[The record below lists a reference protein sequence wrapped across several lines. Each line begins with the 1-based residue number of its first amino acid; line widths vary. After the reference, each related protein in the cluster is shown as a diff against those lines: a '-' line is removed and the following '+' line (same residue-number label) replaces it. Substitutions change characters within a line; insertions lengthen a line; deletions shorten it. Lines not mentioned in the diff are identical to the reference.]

1 MGMGALMQVL
11 RQLPEIED
19 RDLLVGPK
27 QSDDAA
33 VYRISDECAVVV
45 TLDFFPPIVDDPYTF
60 GEIAAA
66 NALSDV
72 YAMGGNPRI
81 ATNIVCFP
89 RELPLEILTGI
100 IRGSTDK
107 LKEAGVLLVGGHSIE
122 DREIKYG
129 LSVTGFINP
138 KNIVTNSGAKA
149 GDVLILTK
157 PIGAGV
163 ITSALKGGRVSEE
176 EAGDAFISMKRLN
189 RDAKEAMTEV
199 GVSACTDVTGFGLL
213 GHAFEVANASGVSLV
228 IRSKDVEFFKKAV
241 PLAADKKNRPRA
253 IATNMEF
260 LKDCVEISEKVNE
273 AVEVL
278 LHDPQTS
285 GGLLI
290 AVDKNKAGLLVKK
303 LNEKGVDAFIMG
315 GVIDKRGCR
324 IRVE

>member
-72 YAMGGNPRI
+72 YAMGGDPRI

-122 DREIKYG
+122 DRDRK
-129 LSVTGFINP
+129 SV
-138 KNIVTNSGAKA
+138 V
-149 GDVLILTK
+149 
-157 PIGAGV
+157 
-163 ITSALKGGRVSEE
+163 
-176 EAGDAFISMKRLN
+176 
-189 RDAKEAMTEV
+189 
-199 GVSACTDVTGFGLL
+199 
-213 GHAFEVANASGVSLV
+213 
-228 IRSKDVEFFKKAV
+228 
-241 PLAADKKNRPRA
+241 
-253 IATNMEF
+253 
-260 LKDCVEISEKVNE
+260 
-273 AVEVL
+273 
-278 LHDPQTS
+278 
-285 GGLLI
+285 
-290 AVDKNKAGLLVKK
+290 
-303 LNEKGVDAFIMG
+303 
-315 GVIDKRGCR
+315 
-324 IRVE
+324 